1 MLSNI
6 LDNLMYEEM
15 FHGPSW
21 SYESQNPI
29 EESVLK
35 ICKSTRKDV
44 PKQSYEIEN
53 YMFLVSPTKLDE
65 PNYVIEALSSPARD
79 AWLKVMKK

>member
-21 SYESQNPI
+21 SYESHNPI

-44 PKQSYEIEN
+44 QNNLMRLRIICFWYLLQNWMNLI
-53 YMFLVSPTKLDE
+53 M
-65 PNYVIEALSSPARD
+65 
-79 AWLKVMKK
+79 